1 MSDADKEEKQDKN
14 ALDWSKDKKIGTDE
28 RQGLKINVR
37 EANQYRAEKGK
48 FSAGVSGGKKILRRK
63 IVRPQND
70 EEEDEDTTA
79 DMSLLSL
86 QNMQINKTDASNGD
100 NTLLNSLFPEEKQL
114 LTQRTNIAVTQQEE
128 NTGKNTALLE
138 AAELSRK
145 VNISRMS
152 DENYA
157 KEMQNAIYN
166 PQQTK
171 LRALQENIAEKVG
184 LKGKITRHN
193 VGNVVEG
200 VSRIQKTTEK
210 RKVSG
215 MTMDDAAKV
224 GKKKMSKNAT
234 AELILK
240 KSGQTARL
248 EEIKRQS
255 TAGYV
260 KSADNK
266 GQKKVSYDA
275 EMKKLL
281 KAELRKKAKVH

>member
-1 MSDADKEEKQDKN
+1 MSDADNEEDNDKN

-28 RQGLKINVR
+28 RQSLKINVR

-48 FSAGVSGGKKILRRK
+48 FSGGKSKKILRRRK
-63 IVRPQND
+63 IVRPQNEE
-70 EEEDEDTTA
+70 EEEDDITEDTA
-79 DMSLLSL
+79 LFSL

-128 NTGKNTALLE
+128 NTGKSTALLE

-166 PQQTK
+166 PQKTK

-184 LKGKITRHN
+184 LKGKVTKHN
-193 VGNVVEG
+193 VGDVVEG
-200 VSRIQKTTEK
+200 VSRIQKTTDK

-255 TAGYV
+255 SAGYA
-260 KSADNK
+260 KTAENK